1 MLKQSM
7 NKKTALVSAVDFLAV
22 RSYGTEELKMKLQR
36 RGYSYEEINNAVE
49 LLTKRGYLDDATL
62 CNSLFKEYCRAQKYS
77 FNYIL
82 QKLMQK
88 GFSRSIVESYKNQ
101 MDDEVEFRVAQKI
114 LLQKYK
120 LPESVDAKLMMKYLY
135 GKGFT
140 SNVIE
145 KAVSQYNNF
154 EENY

>member
-1 MLKQSM
+1 MPKQST

-36 RGYSYEEINNAVE
+36 KGYSYEEINDAVE

-88 GFSRSIVESYKNQ
+88 GFSRNIVESYKTQ

-120 LPESVDAKLMMKYLY
+120 SPEFVDAKLMMKYLY
-135 GKGFT
+135 AKGF
-140 SNVIE
+140 SSAVIE

-154 EENY
+154 EEFY

>member
-1 MLKQSM
+1 MLKQST

-22 RSYGTEELKMKLQR
+22 RSYGVEELKMKLQR
-36 RGYSYEEINNAVE
+36 KGYSYEEINDAVE
-49 LLTKRGYLDDATL
+49 LLTKRGYLNDVTL
-62 CNSLFKEYCRAQKYS
+62 CNSLFKQYCRAEKYS
-77 FNYIL
+77 LNYIL

-88 GFSRSIVESYKNQ
+88 GFARSLVEPYKSQ
-101 MDDEVEFRVAQKI
+101 IDDEAELVIAQKI

-120 LPESVDAKLMMKYLY
+120 SPESVDAKLMMKYLY

-140 SNVIE
+140 PAVIG
-145 KAVSQYNNF
+145 KTVLQYTKF